1 MSKITHQTKHKKY
14 LIAALICFAALEI
27 LFVHLMYNV
36 AFSFF
41 SYICV
46 ISSCL
51 FCAVLSDG
59 SRSWLF
65 TQLGLIGTVGSDF
78 FLVFLPNQQR
88 VAGMVFFCSVQI
100 FYFIR
105 IYAEDSNQTRKRVN
119 LILRSVASVAM
130 LIITPLVLGSR
141 MDAVSMLSMFYY
153 AHLTCNV
160 LFAFLNFKSSC
171 IFAFALLAF
180 ILSDT
185 LLGFQYLSDYFLI
198 PRGSFIYYAI
208 LYGRKICY
216 PFYILSQ
223 ILMPISMFSRKLKK
237 TQMS

>member
-1 MSKITHQTKHKKY
+1 MSKITPQIKHKKY
-14 LIAALICFAALEI
+14 LIAALIGFAAVEI
-27 LFVHLMYNV
+27 LFIHFMYNV
-36 AFSFF
+36 AFSLF

-51 FCAVLSDG
+51 FCSLLSDG

-65 TQLGLIGTVGSDF
+65 TQLGLIGTVGADF

-88 VAGMVFFCSVQI
+88 VVGMIFFCSVQL
-100 FYFIR
+100 FYFMR
-105 IYAEDSNQTRKRVN
+105 IYSEDNNQVRKRVN

-130 LIITPLVLGSR
+130 LIITPLVLGFR
-141 MDAVSMLSMFYY
+141 VDAVSILSMFYY
-153 AHLTCNV
+153 VHLICNV
-160 LFAFLNFKSSC
+160 LFAFLNFKSSR
-171 IFAFALLAF
+171 IFALALLAF

-208 LYGRKICY
+208 FYGRKICY

-223 ILMPISMFSRKLKK
+223 ILIPISMVSRKLKK
-237 TQMS
+237 IQMS

>member
-1 MSKITHQTKHKKY
+1 MSKITPQIKHKKY
-14 LIAALICFAALEI
+14 LIAAILCFAALEI
-27 LFVHLMYNV
+27 LFVYLMYNV

-41 SYICV
+41 SYVCV

-65 TQLGLIGTVGSDF
+65 TQLGLIGTVGADL
-78 FLVFLPNQQR
+78 FLVFLPVQQR
-88 VAGMVFFCSVQI
+88 TAGMVFFCGTQI
-100 FYFIR
+100 FYFLR
-105 IYAEDSNQTRKRVN
+105 IYSEDENETRKRVN

-141 MDAVSMLSMFYY
+141 IDAVSMLSMFYY
-153 AHLTCNV
+153 TNLVCNV
-160 LFAFLNFKSSC
+160 LFAFLNFKSSAL
-171 IFAFALLAF
+171 FALALLAF
-180 ILSDT
+180 MLSDT

-208 LYGRKICY
+208 FFGKKICY

-223 ILMPISMFSRKLKK
+223 MLIPISMVSRKMKK
-237 TQMS
+237 LSTS

>member
-1 MSKITHQTKHKKY
+1 MSKIKPQTKHKKY
-14 LIAALICFAALEI
+14 LIAALIGFAALEI
-27 LFVHLMYNV
+27 LVVHLMYNV

-65 TQLGLIGTVGSDF
+65 TQLGLIGTVGADF

-88 VAGMVFFCSVQI
+88 TAGMVFFCGVQI

-105 IYAEDSNQTRKRVN
+105 IYAEDKNQMRKRVN
-119 LILRSVASVAM
+119 LILRSLASVAM

-141 MDAVSMLSMFYY
+141 VDAVSILSMFYY
-153 AHLTCNV
+153 VHLICNV
-160 LFAFLNFKSSC
+160 LFAFLNFRSSR
-171 IFAFALLAF
+171 IFALALLAF

-208 LYGRKICY
+208 FFGRKICY

-223 ILMPISMFSRKLKK
+223 ILMPISMFSRKMKNI
-237 TQMS
+237 QMS

>member
-1 MSKITHQTKHKKY
+1 MSKITPKIKHKKY
-14 LIAALICFAALEI
+14 LIAASIGFVALQI

-41 SYICV
+41 SYVCV

-51 FCAVLSDG
+51 FCSVLSDG

-65 TQLGLIGTVGSDF
+65 TQLGLIGTVGADL
-78 FLVFLPNQQR
+78 FLVFLPVQR
-88 VAGMVFFCSVQI
+88 RAAGMVFFCAVQV
-100 FYFIR
+100 FYFLR
-105 IYAEDSNQTRKRVN
+105 LYLEDENKTRRSVN

-141 MDAVSMLSMFYY
+141 MDAVSILSMFYY
-153 AHLTCNV
+153 AHLICNV
-160 LFAFLNFKSSC
+160 LFAFLNFKSSR
-171 IFAFALLAF
+171 IFALALLAF

-208 LYGRKICY
+208 FFGKKICY

-223 ILMPISMFSRKLKK
+223 LLSPISMISRKMRKIQ
-237 TQMS
+237 TA